1 LENAKSTKT
10 NPQEKSTMSIN
21 YLGEASFV
29 EEEEQMQTQDGKN

>member
-10 NPQEKSTMSIN
+10 NPQEKSIN